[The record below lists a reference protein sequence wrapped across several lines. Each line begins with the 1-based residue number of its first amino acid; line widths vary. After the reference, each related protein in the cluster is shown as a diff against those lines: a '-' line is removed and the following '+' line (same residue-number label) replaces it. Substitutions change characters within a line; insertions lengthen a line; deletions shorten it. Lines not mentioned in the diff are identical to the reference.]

1 MMKKALRITCL
12 AAAGILLLLI
22 VFAFD
27 ATVRI
32 QTSTGSGE
40 TEQQNALGSTEFT
53 VYELPFDSG
62 DLHIFGQVYLPED
75 GSDIHPVVILSH
87 GFQARYYYNE
97 DYAKALAASGIAV
110 YLFDFPGG
118 SMESASGGSMSE
130 MSVLTERTALEAVI
144 GFIEVQDFTDTN
156 NLFLCGESQGGLVTA
171 ITAPEFQDQINGMI
185 LMYPAF
191 NIVENARS
199 PLISSSMVPD
209 TMTVDGADISRK
221 YYDDA
226 KTVELR
232 PLIEDF
238 SKDVLILQGDRDS
251 LVSPATTK
259 AAANLYPSAEYRIIS
274 GAGHGFSGSEKTEAI
289 NEIIQFIQ
297 SHLK

>member
-1 MMKKALRITCL
+1 
-12 AAAGILLLLI
+12 
-22 VFAFD
+22 
-27 ATVRI
+27 
-32 QTSTGSGE
+32 
-40 TEQQNALGSTEFT
+40 
-53 VYELPFDSG
+53 
-62 DLHIFGQVYLPED
+62 
-75 GSDIHPVVILSH
+75 
-87 GFQARYYYNE
+87 
-97 DYAKALAASGIAV
+97 
-110 YLFDFPGG
+110 
-118 SMESASGGSMSE
+118 
-130 MSVLTERTALEAVI
+130 
-144 GFIEVQDFTDTN
+144 
-156 NLFLCGESQGGLVTA
+156 
-171 ITAPEFQDQINGMI
+171 
-185 LMYPAF
+185 
-191 NIVENARS
+191 
-199 PLISSSMVPD
+199 MVPD

-289 NEIIQFIQ
+289 NAIVQFIR